1 MLLNSSYK
9 NNLRKQA
16 KRHKSAGKK
25 DIWAVGI
32 VYENVQKPYSR
43 IQCVSAN
50 MGQAIKTKKKA
61 EKKKKNGLVRY
72 HYGTNVFLS
81 AELCANWCIF
91 PVMFN

>member
-16 KRHKSAGKK
+16 KRHKNAGKK

-61 EKKKKNGLVRY
+61 EKKKEKWAGEVSLRDQCFSVCRTLCKLVY
-72 HYGTNVFLS
+72 LS
-81 AELCANWCIF
+81 CY
-91 PVMFN
+91 V